1 MITKLELAEGKQY
14 FVYIAGKITGLT
26 PEEYRSIFNSCRDWL
41 SHNIWNGYQII
52 TPTDLCEDDWDWS
65 TCMEICV
72 NALKKCVAV
81 YFLPNW
87 KESKGATCERYIATA
102 LGLRIIDIE
111 VNGAYIM
118 NNTVDNSYYFKNQV
132 KGFTDFSGSFE
143 YKAGDIVIT
152 RDGCILDYQGVIG
165 QNKTVYS
172 ILIDRDWTVHYFDDY
187 YVDCNVI
194 NKLANPEQ
202 IELFNV
208 AKKHY
213 LKA

>member
-87 KESKGATCERYIATA
+87 EDSKGATCEKYIANA
-102 LGLRIIDIE
+102 LGLRIIDLG
-111 VNGAYIM
+111 VNSLE
-118 NNTVDNSYYFKNQV
+118 DSYYFKNEV
-132 KGFTDFSGSFE
+132 KGFTDFSGSFD

-152 RDGCILDYQGVIG
+152 RDGCMLDYQGVIG

-172 ILIDRDWTVHYFDDY
+172 ILIDKDWTVHYFDDY
-187 YVDCNVI
+187 YVDCKLI

-202 IELFNV
+202 IEVFNSV
-208 AKKHY
+208 RKHY
-213 LKA
+213 INT

>member
-1 MITKLELAEGKQY
+1 MIKELELADGKNY

-26 PEEYRSIFNSCRDWL
+26 PGEYRHIFNSCRTWL
-41 SHNIWNGYQII
+41 SHNISNIYQII
-52 TPTDLCEDDWDWS
+52 TPTDLCDDDWDWS

-102 LGLRIIDIE
+102 LGLRIIDLE
-111 VNGAYIM
+111 VNM
-118 NNTVDNSYYFKNQV
+118 LDNSYYFKNQV

-152 RDGCILDYQGVIG
+152 RDGCMLDYQGVIG

-202 IELFNV
+202 IELFNITR
-208 AKKHY
+208 KHY
-213 LKA
+213 LNT